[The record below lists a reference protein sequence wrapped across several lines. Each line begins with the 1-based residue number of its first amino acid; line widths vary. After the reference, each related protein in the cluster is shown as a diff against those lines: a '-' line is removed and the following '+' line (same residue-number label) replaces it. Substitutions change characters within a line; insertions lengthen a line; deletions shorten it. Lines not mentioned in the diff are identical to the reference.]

1 VTLTL
6 YMDHHVHSAITQG
19 LWARGVDV
27 LTAEE
32 DNASRL
38 PDPQLLDRATALGR
52 VLFSQDTDLL
62 REGARR
68 QQSGEHFAGV
78 IYAQQLHVPIGRC
91 IDDLEL
97 LALACDPP
105 EFVNRVEYLPLK

>member
-1 VTLTL
+1 
-6 YMDHHVHSAITQG
+6 MDHHVSSAITRG
-19 LWARGVDV
+19 LRARGVDV
-27 LTAEE
+27 LTAGE
-32 DNASRL
+32 DNASQL
-38 PDPQLLDRATALGR
+38 ADPDLLDRATALGR

-68 QQSGEHFAGV
+68 RQTGEYFAGV
-78 IYAQQLHVPIGRC
+78 IYAHQLYVPVGRC

-97 LALACDPP
+97 LAKACDPP